1 MNRLAGKRALIT
13 GAASGIGQ
21 AAVRRFREEGAQV
34 LAVDRVA
41 GAAGDDVVV
50 TDITAEGAP
59 AELAAKAK
67 AALGGL
73 DILVNNAGLGTFARF
88 EDTTDELWDRMFAV
102 NSRAPFKLVGACLPL
117 LKESKAGRIINTGSV
132 MSERTDK
139 GLTAYTASKHAI
151 AGMTRALALEL
162 GAHGITVNFVMPGAI
177 ATGMTREGFADPKIR
192 AIWEKKS
199 PLRRIAE
206 PIEIAH
212 GMLFLASDDA
222 SFITG
227 SGLLIDGGLTLRT

>member
-13 GAASGIGQ
+13 GAASGIGE

-34 LAVDRVA
+34 FAVDR
-41 GAAGDDVVV
+41 AAGEGV
-50 TDITAEGAP
+50 TQVDITAPGAP
-59 AELAAKAK
+59 EEIAARAK

-73 DILVNNAGLGTFARF
+73 DILVNNAGLGTWAKFD
-88 EDTTDELWDRMFAV
+88 DTTDELWDRMFAV
-102 NSRAPFKLVGACLPL
+102 NSRAPFQLVRACLPM

-139 GLTAYTASKHAI
+139 GLVAYTASKHAI
-151 AGMTRALALEL
+151 AGMTRGLALEFGPL
-162 GAHGITVNFVMPGAI
+162 GITVNFVMPGAI
-177 ATGMTREGFADPKIR
+177 ATGMTRESFEDPKIR
-192 AIWEKKS
+192 ALWEKKS

-227 SGLLIDGGLTLRT
+227 TGLLIDGGLTLRT

>member
-13 GAASGIGQ
+13 GAASGIGE

-34 LAVDRVA
+34 FAVDQ
-41 GAAGDDVVV
+41 AAGEGVVQE
-50 TDITAEGAP
+50 DITRPGAP
-59 AELAAKAK
+59 EELAAKAK

-73 DILVNNAGLGTFARF
+73 DILVNNAGIGTWAKFD
-88 EDTTDELWDRMFAV
+88 DTTDELWDRMFAV
-102 NSRAPFKLVGACLPL
+102 NSRAPFQLVRACLPM

-139 GLTAYTASKHAI
+139 GLVAYTASKHAI
-151 AGMTRALALEL
+151 AGMTRGLALEL
-162 GAHGITVNFVMPGAI
+162 GPLGITVNFVMPGAI
-177 ATGMTREGFADPKIR
+177 ATGMTRASFEDPKVR

-227 SGLLIDGGLTLRT
+227 TGLLIDGGLTLRT

>member
-1 MNRLAGKRALIT
+1 MNRLAGKRALVT

-34 LAVDRVA
+34 LAVDRSL
-41 GAAGDDVVV
+41 GAAGEDVVEI
-50 TDITAEGAP
+50 DLTAAGAP
-59 AELAAKAK
+59 AEVAAKAQ

-73 DILVNNAGLGTFARF
+73 DILVNNAGVGTSALF
-88 EDTTDELWDRMFAV
+88 EDTTDDMWDHTFAV
-102 NSRAPFKLVGACLPL
+102 NSRAPFLLARACLPM
-117 LKESKAGRIINTGSV
+117 LKASKAGRIINTGSV

-151 AGMTRALALEL
+151 AGMTKALALEL
-162 GAHGITVNFVMPGAI
+162 GKFGITANFVMPGAI
-177 ATGMTREGFADPKIR
+177 ATGMTRESFADPKIR
-192 AIWEKKS
+192 AVWEKKS

-222 SFITG
+222 SFVTG
-227 SGLLIDGGLTLRT
+227 TGLLIDGGLTLRT